1 MSKVATGKGFE
12 LELPSSYATMMEE
25 AERTITELV
34 AGQPKARKMWELL
47 RDDPEVNAD
56 WDMANYIAVAKLKYN
71 DHGEVHAKIVAANA
85 LKMLRLLLDN
95 GVLTSVIKER
105 SGDED
110 DDYLIVLTAAL
121 LHDIGNQVHREN
133 HNISGV
139 YLAIPLLNRLLP
151 KIYGETEIMY
161 EIRGHILNCIYSH
174 EFDVRDLT
182 EEACLVGIAD
192 GTDMTKGRGRIAFDK
207 GNVNI
212 HTVSALSIEKVE
224 IMQGKDVPIN
234 ILIYMNNS
242 AGIFQIQETLGKKI
256 MDSPLENYV
265 EVIAVTKPDEPT
277 VDQRI
282 VHQLI
287 IKRRRFQALE

>member
-1 MSKVATGKGFE
+1 LSKIATGKGFE
-12 LELPSSYATMMEE
+12 LELPSSYIAMMKE
-25 AERTITELV
+25 AERTITELLTD
-34 AGQPKARKMWELL
+34 QPKARKMWELL
-47 RDDPEVNAD
+47 KDDPEVNAD

-85 LKMLRLLLDN
+85 LKMLKLLLNN
-95 GVLTSVIKER
+95 GILTSVIKER
-105 SGDED
+105 AGDED
-110 DDYLIVLTAAL
+110 DAYLIVLTAAL

-133 HNISGV
+133 HHVSGV

-151 KIYGETEIMY
+151 KIYKEEEIMY

-174 EFDVRDLT
+174 EFDVHDLT

-192 GTDMTKGRGRIAFDK
+192 GTDMTKGRGRMAFDK

-224 IMQGKDVPIN
+224 IVQGKDVPVR
-234 ILIYMNNS
+234 ILIHMNNS

-256 MDSPLENYV
+256 IDSPLENYV
-265 EVIAVTKPDEPT
+265 EVIAVAKPDEPSI
-277 VDQRI
+277 DQRI

-287 IKRRRFQALE
+287 IKGRKFQALE

>member
-1 MSKVATGKGFE
+1 M
-12 LELPSSYATMMEE
+12 LEE
-25 AERTITELV
+25 AERTISELV
-34 AGQPKARKMWELL
+34 ENQSKARKMWELL
-47 RDDPEVNAD
+47 KNDPEVNAD
-56 WDMANYIAVAKLKYN
+56 WDMANYIAVVKLKYN

-85 LKMLRLLLDN
+85 LKMLKLLLNN

-105 SGDED
+105 AGDED
-110 DDYLIVLTAAL
+110 DAHLIVLTAAL

-133 HNISGV
+133 HHVSGV
-139 YLAIPLLNRLLP
+139 YLAIPLLNKLLP
-151 KIYGETEIMY
+151 KIYKEEEIMY

-212 HTVSALSIEKVE
+212 HTVSALSIEKIE
-224 IMQGKDVPIN
+224 IVQGEGVPIR
-234 ILIYMNNS
+234 ILIHMNNS

-256 MDSPLENYV
+256 IDSPLENYV
-265 EVIAVTKPDEPT
+265 EVIAVAKPDEPL

-282 VHQLI
+282 VHQLV
-287 IKRRRFQALE
+287 IKGRKFQAMG